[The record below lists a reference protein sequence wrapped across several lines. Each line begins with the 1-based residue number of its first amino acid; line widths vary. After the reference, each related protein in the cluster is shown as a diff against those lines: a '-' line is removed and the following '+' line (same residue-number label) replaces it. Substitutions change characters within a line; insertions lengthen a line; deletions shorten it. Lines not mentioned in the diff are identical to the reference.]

1 MKQNLKQNTDTK
13 NSTTGMAP
21 RNRKKSLVIVESPAK
36 ARTIKKYLG
45 HDFIVKA
52 SIGHIKDLPT
62 TRLGV
67 DIEHGFEPQY
77 EVIKNKEK
85 IIAHIVEAARQA
97 GKIYLA
103 PDPDREG
110 EAIAWHIAEEIKN
123 KDRIIYRA
131 IFHEVTKAAVLR
143 AIEHPGSLNR
153 DLFEAQQARRVLDR
167 LVGYQISPLLWKNVR
182 RGLSAGRVQSV
193 AVRLICERERE
204 IATFVAKEYWTID
217 ATVEATEPPPF
228 NLRLTAIDKKKA
240 NVTNESSAQAIVR
253 DVEGE
258 PFVVGNVERKT
269 VKRNPAP
276 PFITSTLQQEAARK
290 LRFSAKKTM
299 LVAQRLYE
307 GVGLGELGAV
317 GLITYMRTDSTR
329 VSDEAVKQ
337 VRAYIE
343 KTYSTEHLP
352 KTPNIY
358 KSKKTAQE
366 AHEAIRPTS
375 LDLHPEVVKSHLD
388 KDLFRLYHLIW
399 NRFVASQ
406 MSPAVYDQTKIDVE
420 VKKKYLFSATGQV
433 LEFSG
438 FLTIYEEGT
447 DDQSSPD
454 SSSEK
459 EEKKR
464 LPAVTEGQQL
474 RLIGLHPKQNFTQP
488 PPRFTE
494 SSLIKE
500 LERRGIGRPSTYA
513 VIVST
518 IQEKEYVRQDSGIFK
533 PTELGTLVTDM
544 LIKNFPEVMDIKFT
558 ALMEDQLDKVEEGS
572 VNWVEL
578 LHNFYRLFRQRLDE
592 ARYSMRNLKQEFTA
606 TQIKCEK
613 CGANMII
620 RWGKKGR
627 FLACPNYPKCR
638 NTKEY
643 VSDENGEI
651 RIVQSEE
658 TDTLCEKCGRR
669 MVIKVG
675 RKGRFLAC
683 PGYPQCR
690 NSKPLTLGIACPMP
704 NCSGELIERQSKKG
718 KTFYA
723 CNRYPACKFILWEMP
738 VNQECPKCHS
748 PFLLQKQRNNR
759 RIIKCYRDDC
769 DFVQIEQAD
778 D

>member
-1 MKQNLKQNTDTK
+1 
-13 NSTTGMAP
+13 MAA

-45 HDFIVKA
+45 GDFVVKA

-77 EVIKNKEK
+77 EIIKNKEK
-85 IIAHIVEAARQA
+85 IIAHIIQAARQA
-97 GKIYLA
+97 SKVFLA

-110 EAIAWHIAEEIKN
+110 EAIAWHIAEEVKN
-123 KDRIIYRA
+123 KDRNIYRA
-131 IFHEVTKAAVLR
+131 IFHEITRTAVLK
-143 AIEHPGSLNR
+143 AIENPVSLNR

-204 IATFVAKEYWTID
+204 IATFVPKEYWSID
-217 ATVEATEPPPF
+217 ALVEAAQPPQF
-228 NLRLTAIDKKKA
+228 SLRLTTIDKKKA
-240 NVTNESSAQAIVR
+240 HIATEAKAQAIVR
-253 DVEGE
+253 DIEGE
-258 PFVVGNVERKT
+258 PFIITEVERKK

-299 LVAQRLYE
+299 LLAQRLYE
-307 GVGLGELGAV
+307 GVELGDLESV

-329 VSDEAVKQ
+329 VSEEALKQ
-337 VRAYIE
+337 VRDYIE
-343 KTYSTEHLP
+343 KTYSVEYVP
-352 KTPNIY
+352 KTPNVY
-358 KSKKTAQE
+358 KSKRSAQE

-375 LDLHPEVVKSHLD
+375 MDLPPEMVKSHLN
-388 KDLFRLYHLIW
+388 KDLYRLYHLIW

-406 MSPAVYDQTKIDVE
+406 MSSAVYDQTKIDVE
-420 VKKKYLFSATGQV
+420 LKKKYVFSTTGQV

-438 FLTIYEEGT
+438 FLAIYEEGT
-447 DDQSSPD
+447 DEQAPGEV
-454 SSSEK
+454 SEK
-459 EEKKR
+459 EEKRR
-464 LPAVTEGQQL
+464 LPHVAKGEEL
-474 RLIGLHPKQNFTQP
+474 RLIGLNPKQNFTQP
-488 PPRFTE
+488 PARFTE

-513 VIVST
+513 SIVST
-518 IQEKEYVRQDSGIFK
+518 IQEKEYVLQESGVFK
-533 PTELGTLVTDM
+533 PTELGNLVTDI
-544 LIKNFPEVMDIKFT
+544 LIKSFPEVMDIKFT
-558 ALMEDQLDKVEEGS
+558 AIMEDQLDRVEEGK
-572 VNWVEL
+572 VNWTEL
-578 LHNFYRLFRQRLDE
+578 LQNFYRLFRQRLDE
-592 ARYSMRNLKQEFTA
+592 ARYSMRNLKQEFT
-606 TQIKCEK
+606 TTEIRCEK

-627 FLACPNYPKCR
+627 FLACPNYPDCR

-643 VSDENGEI
+643 VNDENGEI

-658 TDTLCEKCGRR
+658 TDTICEKCGRR

-675 RKGRFLAC
+675 KKGRFLAC
-683 PGYPQCR
+683 PGYPECR
-690 NSKPLTLGIACPMP
+690 NSKPLTLGISCPMP

-723 CNRYPACKFILWEMP
+723 CNRYPQCKFILWEMP

-759 RIIKCYRDDC
+759 RIIKCYRDEC
-769 DFVQIEQAD
+769 DFLQIVQAD
-778 D
+778 E